1 MFRTRPLFAS
11 LPLILILGGCAL
23 TAQPPAPSA
32 PTSPPARPVNGPDAQ
47 STVEPRSQ
55 PGLGQKFLER
65 MAGEWTV
72 TKTFYARTGKAF
84 TVSPGTCTQR
94 MIHGGRF
101 LQSDFVF
108 RPSAGREGEPDTTG
122 TGLIGYDATSKA
134 FTSIWIDSR
143 STRFSIR
150 QGEGD
155 FDGKQI
161 VLQARGIGPGAGPE
175 RRSRSVSILE
185 DGDRRLIHRQYSDEP
200 GAEPRLVMQLEM
212 TRKP

>member
-1 MFRTRPLFAS
+1 MSIPAPPALFAAA
-11 LPLILILGGCAL
+11 LLLLAGCAAPRPQAGAP
-23 TAQPPAPSA
+23 AQPPTPAP
-32 PTSPPARPVNGPDAQ
+32 RPDAQ
-47 STVEPRSQ
+47 STVEPRSA
-55 PGLGQKFLER
+55 PGEGQKVLER
-65 MAGEWTV
+65 MAGDWDV
-72 TKTFYARTGKAF
+72 VKTFYARTGGAF
-84 TVSPGTCTQR
+84 TVSRGTCTQH

-108 RPSAGREGEPDTTG
+108 KPAPGREGEPDTTG
-122 TGLIGYDATSKA
+122 TGLIGYDAASKR
-134 FTSIWIDSR
+134 FTSVWIDSR
-143 STRFSIR
+143 STRFSFR
-150 QGEGD
+150 QSEGE

-161 VLQARGIGPGAGPE
+161 VLHARGLGAEAGQE